1 MLAIL
6 RKIRALRKRK
16 KRPTISLRGEL
27 RIKVSV
33 RSTISLVVVLSFL
46 SLFTGCTGIPID
58 QRAAVRNE
66 LETSSKE
73 TRTRFEANVPGLDK
87 DLAAAAGYFTAL
99 VSGGQAPIVGGTF
112 GRGVLVDNANS
123 SHTFMNASRFDLGA
137 GLGAGTYRVM
147 VILETREAF
156 EEFRGGFRKFGV
168 GAGLAAGD
176 SGGGISSF
184 SGDGFRFLIASES
197 GAVAT
202 VSARM
207 LKFSVNEDL
216 TDTGVSEVSVPGT
229 NFDDGDDEPEN
240 APRVWDHAL
249 PFLAQKVVDLGYD
262 LPLPY
267 GTGAVVARVDQDQLI
282 DSLEVGINGRDKEL
296 FEFVSFGQ
304 AVSSADSANLMLDAW
319 ILPFLNVYA
328 TLGKVEGDAD
338 IEILID
344 GDGMLEHMDITC
356 GGILQNPLCGRLQ
369 GQTFLLP
376 IPTDFKGTTYG
387 VGATLAGGWNNWF
400 VAIPFN
406 YSTIDL
412 EDAMADG
419 NPIFTIAPRF
429 GHIFNIGRFGNL
441 AFFAGGNYL
450 DAELELSG
458 TYLIPV
464 EGQELSFDYTVQ
476 QENKDKWNVVTGMN
490 WDFNKR
496 LSWALEYDGFIG
508 SREAFISSV
517 TWRF

>member
-1 MLAIL
+1 MPVRRATGLVAVLFIL
-6 RKIRALRKRK
+6 GL
-16 KRPTISLRGEL
+16 
-27 RIKVSV
+27 
-33 RSTISLVVVLSFL
+33 STA
-46 SLFTGCTGIPID
+46 CTGIPVD
-58 QRAAVRNE
+58 ERAAVRNE
-66 LETSSKE
+66 IRASGEETKA
-73 TRTRFEANVPGLDK
+73 RFETGIPGLDK

-112 GRGVLVDNANS
+112 GRGVLVDNANG

-147 VILETREAF
+147 VVLETREAF
-156 EEFRGGFRKFGV
+156 EEFRGGFRKFGF
-168 GAGLAAGD
+168 GAGIAAGD
-176 SGGGISSF
+176 AGGGISSY

-197 GAVAT
+197 GAVLT

-216 TDTGVSEVSVPGT
+216 TDTGVSDVSVPGT
-229 NFDDGDDEPEN
+229 GFTEADEQGED

-267 GTGAVVARVDQDQLI
+267 GTGATFARVDQDQLI

-304 AVSSADSANLMLDAW
+304 AVSSADSANLMFDVW
-319 ILPFLNVYA
+319 VLPFLNVFA
-328 TLGKVEGDAD
+328 TVGKVEGDAD

-344 GDGMLEHMDITC
+344 GDGMLEHMEITC

-376 IPTDFKGTTYG
+376 IPTDFKGTTWG

-412 EDAMADG
+412 EDATADG
-419 NPIFTIAPRF
+419 GPIFTVAPRF

-458 TYLIPV
+458 TYRIPV
-464 EGQELSFDYTVQ
+464 EDQELTFDYTVQ
-476 QENKDKWNVVTGMN
+476 QQNKDQWNLLTGMN
-490 WDFNKR
+490 WDVSKR
-496 LSWALEYDGFIG
+496 LSWSLEYDGFIG
-508 SREAFISSV
+508 SREAFITSV